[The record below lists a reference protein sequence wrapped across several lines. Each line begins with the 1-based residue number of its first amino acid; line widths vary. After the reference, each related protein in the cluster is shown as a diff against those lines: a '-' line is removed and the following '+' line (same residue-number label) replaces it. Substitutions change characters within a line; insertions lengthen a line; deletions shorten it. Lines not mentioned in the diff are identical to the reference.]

1 MVMKRYSKILASLS
15 ELAESSLSDSETVTV
30 ALGLRK
36 RMKNIRVII
45 SMKILKLVYNIIGPV
60 SKAVQGILIDMA
72 SATELIKD
80 CIHQFDIIRRNA
92 DLTWKTICSESKSFA
107 TAHGI
112 SPDFDFERRRTK
124 KKMFDERCSDECSVG
139 INKMKNEC
147 FLIVLDEVNQQ
158 MKNRFEQQNL
168 VFLKE
173 LSLFTPK
180 TLLSNRCVKTS
191 EIETVCSQ
199 YSVNAEDVANELNE
213 FKKAYTLLKNDEK
226 MENLSAGSGYDSGM
240 EIFSDKSDEEDD
252 NNNMAY
258 KEAQTNDTNNW
269 KNCSFIKPLNVL
281 PQLSQFADAIQNICF
296 SCFIKYLC
304 RKSFKL
310 KIIKN
315 RLRAWNASKTQEIS
329 IA

>member
-1 MVMKRYSKILASLS
+1 MPGTWCISRFNNQQFASGGYNNNQQNRNLMKRYSEILASLS
-15 ELAESSLSDSETVTV
+15 ELAESSLSDGETVTV

-60 SKAVQGILIDMA
+60 SKAVQGISIDIA

-92 DLTWKTICSESKSFA
+92 DLTWKTICSESKSFT

-124 KKMFDERCSDECSVG
+124 KKCLMNVAAT
-139 INKMKNEC
+139 N
-147 FLIVLDEVNQQ
+147 VH
-158 MKNRFEQQNL
+158 
-168 VFLKE
+168 
-173 LSLFTPK
+173 
-180 TLLSNRCVKTS
+180 NRCVKAN
-191 EIETVCSQ
+191 EIETVCNQ

-269 KNCSFIKPLNVL
+269 KNCSLLNHLMFFINYLVT
-281 PQLSQFADAIQNICF
+281 AIC
-296 SCFIKYLC
+296 
-304 RKSFKL
+304 
-310 KIIKN
+310 
-315 RLRAWNASKTQEIS
+315 
-329 IA
+329 